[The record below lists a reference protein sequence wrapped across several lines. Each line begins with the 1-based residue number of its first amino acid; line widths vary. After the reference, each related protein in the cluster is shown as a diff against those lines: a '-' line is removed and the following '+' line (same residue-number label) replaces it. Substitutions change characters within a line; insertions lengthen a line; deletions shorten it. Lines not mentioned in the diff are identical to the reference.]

1 MSRALGISLPAPLR
15 HFFSLF
21 PLYTHPPID
30 SPDKARPL
38 TCPTLWIHVPWSPDA
53 DVLSS
58 DVECLKW
65 QAYLALRGLAD
76 VAVRWD
82 VAVDGALDARLPN
95 LHVPLKTLPGASE
108 EVKAQDDGEGEL
120 LPAHLIPEWVDGQVG
135 ALDELEGYV
144 DAAAR
149 DESRAWVALLEGNVH
164 AALVRTEYRRLVSA
178 SRIRIAEAD
187 LTRPVHPP
195 GSQPAVLPVSA

>member
-21 PLYTHPPID
+21 PLYTHPPIN

-65 QAYLALRGLAD
+65 QAYLALRA
-76 VAVRWD
+76 ASPSPF
-82 VAVDGALDARLPN
+82 AAYCAF
-95 LHVPLKTLPGASE
+95 PGYAILSSS
-108 EVKAQDDGEGEL
+108 
-120 LPAHLIPEWVDGQVG
+120 PE
-135 ALDELEGYV
+135 
-144 DAAAR
+144 
-149 DESRAWVALLEGNVH
+149 
-164 AALVRTEYRRLVSA
+164 
-178 SRIRIAEAD
+178 IRS
-187 LTRPVHPP
+187 LT
-195 GSQPAVLPVSA
+195 

>member
-120 LPAHLIPEWVDGQVG
+120 ADKHEKCRMASRRVRHAV
-135 ALDELEGYV
+135 
-144 DAAAR
+144 
-149 DESRAWVALLEGNVH
+149 SRAQC
-164 AALVRTEYRRLVSA
+164 YRS
-178 SRIRIAEAD
+178 
-187 LTRPVHPP
+187 
-195 GSQPAVLPVSA
+195 